1 MTTKVALYCRVSTST
16 KDQTTENQLRE
27 LTAYCDR
34 MDYQVTKIY
43 EDQISGAKTREKRP
57 AYNELCKDAFLK
69 KFDVVIAWDVSR
81 FGRSLKEFVS
91 FLADMD
97 DKGIG
102 VVAVKNGLD
111 TSSSTGKMMMKM
123 IGCLEEWNREML
135 VERTKSG
142 LARTRANGTKLG
154 RKKIT
159 NPKMTA
165 QIISLRDENKSIR
178 AIATMVGVSTATIQ
192 RELRK
197 VAWQKLMIVCH
208 WFGQK

>member
-27 LTAYCDR
+27 LNSYCDR
-34 MDYQVTKIY
+34 MGYEVIKIY

-57 AYNELCKDAFLK
+57 AYNQLCKDAFLK
-69 KFDVVIAWDVSR
+69 KFDLVIAWDVSR

-123 IGCLEEWNREML
+123 IGVMEEWNREML

-165 QIISLRDENKSIR
+165 QIISLRNENKSIR
-178 AIATMVGVSTATIQ
+178 AIAAEVGVSTATIQ

-197 VAWQKLMIVCH
+197 VE
-208 WFGQK
+208 

>member
-27 LTAYCDR
+27 LTAYCNR
-34 MDYQVTKIY
+34 MGYEVVRVYQDEV
-43 EDQISGAKTREKRP
+43 SGAKTREKRP
-57 AYNELCKDAFLK
+57 AYNQLCKDAFLK
-69 KFDVVIAWDVSR
+69 KFDLVIAWDVSR

-91 FLADMD
+91 FLGDMD
-97 DKGIG
+97 DRGIG

-123 IGCLEEWNREML
+123 IGVMEEWNREML

-154 RKKIT
+154 RRKIT

-178 AIATMVGVSTATIQ
+178 AIATEVGVSTATIQ

-197 VAWQKLMIVCH
+197 VA
-208 WFGQK
+208 

>member
-1 MTTKVALYCRVSTST
+1 MTTKRCAIYCRVSTST

-27 LTAYCDR
+27 LTDYCDR
-34 MDYQVTKIY
+34 MGFEIVKVY
-43 EDQISGAKTREKRP
+43 EDEISGAKTREKRP

-69 KFDVVIAWDVSR
+69 RFDVVIAWDVSR

-111 TSSSTGKMMMKM
+111 TSSSTGRMMMKM
-123 IGCLEEWNREML
+123 IGVMEEWNREML
-135 VERTKSG
+135 VERTRAG

-165 QIISLRDENKSIR
+165 QIISLRDANKSIR
-178 AIATMVGVSTATIQ
+178 AIAKEVGVSTATIQ

-197 VAWQKLMIVCH
+197 VA
-208 WFGQK
+208 

>member
-1 MTTKVALYCRVSTST
+1 MIFTLLLT
-16 KDQTTENQLRE
+16 NQQLTNNLQSWE
-27 LTAYCDR
+27 LQNPDIES
-34 MDYQVTKIY
+34 QK
-43 EDQISGAKTREKRP
+43 
-57 AYNELCKDAFLK
+57 L
-69 KFDVVIAWDVSR
+69 SR
-81 FGRSLKEFVS
+81 GDE
-91 FLADMD
+91 DMD
-97 DKGIG
+97 DRSIG

-123 IGCLEEWNREML
+123 IGVMEEWNREML

-178 AIATMVGVSTATIQ
+178 AIATEVGVSTATIQ

-197 VAWQKLMIVCH
+197 VAWQKRMKRSH
-208 WFGQK
+208 QNAT

>member
-123 IGCLEEWNREML
+123 IGVMEEWNREML

-142 LARTRANGTKLG
+142 LARTVANGTKLG

-159 NPKMTA
+159 NPRMTA
-165 QIISLRDENKSIR
+165 QIISLRNENKSIR

-197 VAWQKLMIVCH
+197 VA
-208 WFGQK
+208 

>member
-1 MTTKVALYCRVSTST
+1 MPTKVALYLRVSTSNE
-16 KDQTTENQLRE
+16 KHGQTTENQLPE
-27 LTAYCDR
+27 LTSYCDR
-34 MDYQVTKIY
+34 MGYEVVKVY
-43 EDQISGAKTREKRP
+43 EDEVSGAKTREKRP
-57 AYNELCKDAFLK
+57 AYNALCKDAFLK
-69 KFDVVIAWDVSR
+69 KFEVVVAWDVSR

-111 TSSSTGKMMMKM
+111 TSSSTGRMMMKM
-123 IGCLEEWNREML
+123 IGVMEEWNREML
-135 VERTKSG
+135 VERTRAG
-142 LARTRANGTKLG
+142 LARTRAKGTKLG

-165 QIISLRDENKSIR
+165 KIISLRNEDKSIR
-178 AIATMVGVSTATIQ
+178 AIAKEVGVSTATIQ

-197 VAWQKLMIVCH
+197 VA
-208 WFGQK
+208 

>member
-16 KDQTTENQLRE
+16 DKHGQTTENQLRE

-34 MDYQVTKIY
+34 MDYEVTKFY

-57 AYNELCKDAFLK
+57 AYNQLCKDAFLK
-69 KFDVVIAWDVSR
+69 KFDLVIAWDVSR

-97 DKGIG
+97 DRGIG

-123 IGCLEEWNREML
+123 IGVMEEWNREML

-165 QIISLRDENKSIR
+165 QIISLRNENKSIR
-178 AIATMVGVSTATIQ
+178 AIATVVGVSTATTQ

-197 VAWQKLMIVCH
+197 VA
-208 WFGQK
+208 